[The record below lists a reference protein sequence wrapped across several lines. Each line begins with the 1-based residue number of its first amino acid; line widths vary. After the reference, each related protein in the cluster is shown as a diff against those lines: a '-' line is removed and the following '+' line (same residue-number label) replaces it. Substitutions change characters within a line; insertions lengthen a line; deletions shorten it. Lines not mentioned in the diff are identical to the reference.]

1 MAATQSMCSRIFGQR
16 LRPALFKLGKGGCCG
31 CFLLSLIDRQC
42 GRSRNRMGTET
53 WPERNSPAAEN
64 SIGFFSSVRLKLQS
78 YPRIFSSV
86 PKSLRGVSILRN
98 ATLSI
103 SCDCNGSN
111 QFLCRMNV
119 ECIFPF
125 PLFISMRFAVQ
136 TKCSSIR
143 PSMNRSR
150 SEEMCSYLH
159 GRRRQAAAASL
170 SDRTTKNP
178 RRRKNYTV

>member
-1 MAATQSMCSRIFGQR
+1 MGQI
-16 LRPALFKLGKGGCCG
+16 GCCG

-53 WPERNSPAAEN
+53 WPERNSQAAEN

-143 PSMNRSR
+143 PSMSRSR

-159 GRRRQAAAASL
+159 GGGGDGIAFRPNHKKSTQTQKLYSL
-170 SDRTTKNP
+170 KTQGA
-178 RRRKNYTV
+178 RKGQRVKGSML